1 MEDSSAKELP
11 VVPTKTGV
19 FKGKRSRPKFT
30 RNIKTGAQ
38 MKTIVHPTVPPSHE
52 STAAPSL
59 SGVVDPPDNQPA
71 ICQGATRKKT
81 KRELES
87 KVRQQASAL
96 KVMQTQKEAASKKA
110 DILGEKNKKISV
122 SLQSAR
128 ASVREVN
135 KKKRKIEASLKA
147 SIENVQSSFTKE
159 QKKSTAVL
167 DLLEKQCEEKLSKFN
182 TSHQCVLEMQK
193 VILVVLFVCCS
204 LYFDLYN
211 IFFISLGKK

>member
-1 MEDSSAKELP
+1 
-11 VVPTKTGV
+11 
-19 FKGKRSRPKFT
+19 
-30 RNIKTGAQ
+30 

-52 STAAPSL
+52 GTAAPSL

-110 DILGEKNKKISV
+110 DILGQKHKKVSA

-128 ASVREVN
+128 ASVQEVN
-135 KKKRKIEASLKA
+135 KKRGRSRQA
-147 SIENVQSSFTKE
+147 
-159 QKKSTAVL
+159 
-167 DLLEKQCEEKLSKFN
+167 
-182 TSHQCVLEMQK
+182 
-193 VILVVLFVCCS
+193 
-204 LYFDLYN
+204 
-211 IFFISLGKK
+211 